1 MNEIEYAFGTGD
13 GTVDVWSTQANLEL
27 AGSPD
32 AVQLDFDGDGLID
45 DAMWDTQGDGVAD
58 VAALD
63 LNDDG
68 VLDAFFT
75 DPSGHGVWDHQ
86 ITGSTADAASEPLDW
101 IVRGEAP
108 PAPGGYESPAGY
120 EVSHPAPPAD
130 PVTGQVPP
138 HPIPPADGST
148 GYGTQPHPPAPAAD
162 SAGAPQ
168 VPPLAEQPGAHPAS
182 PIAPAAAFAGQHAG
196 HPASEPPVASADPF
210 TGHPAPSHPAPTEDS
225 SSWLDGQPPA
235 GQPGGVA
242 APPQLMPP
250 EGPFARPDVQ
260 PGNPAGLVVNFNLE
274 MQVNASLG
282 QPETSAD
289 PAVAGFAAD
298 GQL

>member
-108 PAPGGYESPAGY
+108 PAPAAHDSPAGY
-120 EVSHPAPPAD
+120 GAAHPAPPAD
-130 PVTGQVPP
+130 PLVGHAPP
-138 HPIPPADGST
+138 HPAPSADGST
-148 GYGTQPHPPAPAAD
+148 GYDRPPHA
-162 SAGAPQ
+162 
-168 VPPLAEQPGAHPAS
+168 
-182 PIAPAAAFAGQHAG
+182 
-196 HPASEPPVASADPF
+196 
-210 TGHPAPSHPAPTEDS
+210 
-225 SSWLDGQPPA
+225 
-235 GQPGGVA
+235 VA
-242 APPQLMPP
+242 APSADLLAVRPVD
-250 EGPFARPDVQ
+250 PFARPDVQ
-260 PGNPAGLVVNFNLE
+260 PGNPAGLVVQFNLE
-274 MQVNASLG
+274 MQVNASPG
-282 QPETSAD
+282 GPQSSAD
-289 PAVAGFAAD
+289 PAGAGFAAD
-298 GQL
+298 GQH

>member
-86 ITGSTADAASEPLDW
+86 ITGTTADAASEPLDW

-108 PAPGGYESPAGY
+108 PAPAAHDSPAGY
-120 EVSHPAPPAD
+120 GAPHPAPPAD
-130 PVTGQVPP
+130 PLAGHAPP
-138 HPIPPADGST
+138 HPAPSADGST
-148 GYGTQPHPPAPAAD
+148 GYGIPPHPVAAPAAD
-162 SAGAPQ
+162 
-168 VPPLAEQPGAHPAS
+168 PLAAPPVSHSVEYPGAHS
-182 PIAPAAAFAGQHAG
+182 APLPSADLFAG
-196 HPASEPPVASADPF
+196 HPAEPPAPPMPLADPLA
-210 TGHPAPSHPAPTEDS
+210 GHPAPATDPTS
-225 SSWLDGQPPA
+225 GHSAQQPT
-235 GQPGGVA
+235 GQPGAVL
-242 APPQLMPP
+242 APPQLVPP
-250 EGPFARPDVQ
+250 VDPFARPDMQ
-260 PGNPAGLVVNFNLE
+260 PGNPAGLVVQFNLE
-274 MQVNASLG
+274 MQVSASLG
-282 QPETSAD
+282 GPQSSAD
-289 PAVAGFAAD
+289 PAGAGFAAD
-298 GQL
+298 GQH